1 MIHCEET
8 WDVMMRHTGTLY
20 GTMEHCEETLS
31 YCDIV
36 VGHCEKTMGN
46 FEETG
51 DHYYGR
57 VRHYDETMSI
67 MKLQWGFVIEQ

>member
-8 WDVMMRHTGTLY
+8 WDAMMRHTGALY
-20 GTMEHCEETLS
+20 GTMEHCDETLS
-31 YCDIV
+31 HCDIV
-36 VGHCEKTMGN
+36 VGHCERTVGHFN
-46 FEETG
+46 ETG
-51 DHYYGR
+51 DHYDGR